1 MNFELFFEICLI
13 VLYSSFTIIRI
24 HFSRLSRKVHKRG
37 EIKESKIRLTILQ
50 VYIISTVIIFFLFIF
65 IPSWFK
71 WGMIKNY
78 PFALRWVGLGL
89 GIFSIALFS
98 FVHIFLGRNF
108 SYTLQLSD
116 EHTLVTSGPYRFIRH
131 PMYTAFILLH
141 ISIFLISQNWF
152 IGIIWMCG
160 LIIIL
165 LLRINKEEEMLIE
178 VFSEK
183 YIEYKRHTGALFFPV
198 IKFLRKNNREE
209 ILSGFW
215 KYHAIDSLMKLTE
228 KEIEIL
234 QWFEPILNDFRVLE
248 KTEPI
253 QLSQKNNKK
262 ITKLNEK
269 EFITQYN
276 TEGLLKGYEFSLQF
290 KIEQEKQIIT
300 IKATG
305 EKDFVKK
312 IRTSYETNIDYLENY
327 RILYFGP

>member
-1 MNFELFFEICLI
+1 MNYELFFKISLI
-13 VLYSSFTIIRI
+13 VLYSLFTIIRI
-24 HFSRLSRKVHKRG
+24 HFSRLSRKAHKRG

-50 VYIISTVIIFFLFIF
+50 VYIIITVIIFFLFIF
-65 IPSWFK
+65 IPSWFE
-71 WGMIKNY
+71 WGTIVNY
-78 PFALRWVGLGL
+78 PLVLRWIGIGLGL
-89 GIFSIALFS
+89 LAISLLS

-152 IGIIWMCG
+152 IGIIWICG

-183 YIEYKRHTGALFFPV
+183 YIDYKKHTGALFFP
-198 IKFLRKNNREE
+198 IFKFLRKNTREE
-209 ILSGFW
+209 ILNGFW
-215 KYHAIDSLMKLTE
+215 KYHAIDSNSELTQ

-234 QWFEPILNDFRVLE
+234 QWFEPILNDFSLVGNRE
-248 KTEPI
+248 AIKF
-253 QLSQKNNKK
+253 SQNDNKK
-262 ITKLNEK
+262 LTKLNDS

-276 TEGLLKGYEFSLQF
+276 TVGLLKGFDFSLQF
-290 KIEQEKQIIT
+290 KMNQERQIIT

-312 IRTSYETNIDYLENY
+312 IRTSYETNADYLENY